1 MIRLC
6 QTLLCLAVGAAL
18 SIARADSLPAAPA
31 KIIPQVVPL
40 MPPVPRAA
48 SPVTFFRELLAMSPE
63 ERINSLTNR
72 PPVVRERILAKVTEY
87 LALDPDE
94 RELRLCATELRWYL
108 LPLLRTSPTNYEAQL
123 AQVPDDLRPLVKSRL
138 QQWQILPP
146 PLQQEFLNNDSALHY
161 FTHVEPTN
169 NVASEDVA
177 GAQRQK
183 IADQFNQFLE
193 LTPAEKEKTL
203 NALSDAERAQMEKT
217 LQSFEQLPPSQRS
230 ECMRNFTKFAEMS
243 PQERAE
249 FLKNARLWAQMSPKE
264 RQTWRDLVVHVPLW
278 PPLPPSVL
286 APPLPPLP
294 KASPQ
299 PAVVTNNS

>member
-6 QTLLCLAVGAAL
+6 QTLLCVAVGAVL
-18 SIARADSLPAAPA
+18 SLARADNLPAAPVMLV
-31 KIIPQVVPL
+31 PQTVPL

-48 SPVTFFRELLAMSPE
+48 SPVTFFRELLAMSPV
-63 ERINSLTNR
+63 ERVSFLTNR
-72 PPVVRERILAKVTEY
+72 PPVVRERILAKVNEY

-123 AQVPDDLRPLVKSRL
+123 ARVPDDLRPLVKSRL
-138 QQWQILPP
+138 QQRQILPP

-169 NVASEDVA
+169 SIASEDVA
-177 GAQRQK
+177 GTTRQK
-183 IADQFNQFLE
+183 IADQFNQFFE

-203 NALSDAERAQMEKT
+203 DSLSDAERSQMEKT
-217 LQSFEQLPPSQRS
+217 LQSFDQLPLAQRS
-230 ECMRNFTKFAEMS
+230 ECMRNFTRFAEMS

-249 FLKNARLWAQMSPKE
+249 FLQNARLWAKMSPKE
-264 RQTWRDLVVHVPLW
+264 RQAWRDLVAHVPLW

-294 KASPQ
+294 KVSSP
-299 PAVVTNNS
+299 PAVATNNS